1 VKFATRLLFYS
12 LLVCTLPFHFRISH
26 GQTFEKY
33 GFKASFPCELKE
45 ELELGK
51 SFVDPTGE
59 FGLSNWV
66 AFQCLQQKGIE
77 RGVLYRVISSTSE
90 PEMRNYKLYAKV
102 ICKKYSQEGWD
113 TEISEYKGRP
123 ACLSRTTQTIRGRD
137 FKQWSLDFVSGE
149 HGFMISVVSNTNN
162 IEEEMS
168 TLKSNFELVNY

>member
-1 VKFATRLLFYS
+1 M
-12 LLVCTLPFHFRISH
+12 
-26 GQTFEKY
+26 
-33 GFKASFPCELKE
+33 
-45 ELELGK
+45 ELGE

-66 AFQCLQQKGIE
+66 AFQCLQQEGKE
-77 RGVLYRVISSTSE
+77 RGVLYRVISSTSDSE
-90 PEMRNYKLYAKV
+90 IKDYETYAKGA
-102 ICKKYSQEGWD
+102 CKKYSQEGWV